1 VDKLKG
7 VSMKIIRFLN
17 NFRLAG
23 FSIAYGLSG
32 ALIGGTLNRIMIADL
47 GLPASLVA
55 FFFAIPLLVSPV
67 RVWLGYRSDGFPI
80 FGRRRE
86 PYIVLGA
93 LVIGLGVVAAANVA
107 AVTTQV
113 TVALVLSGILSFLL
127 YGIGRN
133 LAHNTYQ
140 ALITDRYDKTQR
152 TRAVTFYEVAT
163 LLGAVMGAGFIGK
176 ALETYEPG
184 RLISVATGVAIAVF
198 VLVLFAAINQ
208 EPRNIVTENATEKA
222 RQVPFRKVL
231 KDVVF
236 SDRQVRIL
244 FTLVI
249 FTFVGT
255 LAQDALLE
263 PYGGLVL
270 GMSVGDTTR
279 LTMFWGVGVLVSM
292 LLSGLF
298 LIKLLGFM
306 RLMRTGI
313 ILSIAV
319 FIGLIFVGMGG
330 NAGAFKSLVFAMGIG
345 TGLAGAG
352 MLSSV
357 ISFATPIRAGMLLG
371 VFGVANMVGH
381 AFGNLMGG
389 VIVDVMRFTTGS
401 ALVAYSTLFGMEA
414 VILVVAL
421 YLTTRLDLNASQ
433 ASVEERELV
442 SAAASAD

>member
-1 VDKLKG
+1 
-7 VSMKIIRFLN
+7 
-17 NFRLAG
+17 
-23 FSIAYGLSG
+23 LS
-32 ALIGGTLNRIMIADL
+32 AT
-47 GLPASLVA
+47 LVA

-93 LVIGLGVVAAANVA
+93 LIIGLGIVAAANVT

-113 TVALVLSGILSFLL
+113 TVSLVLSGILSFLL

-140 ALITDRYDKTQR
+140 ALITDRYDKQQR

-163 LLGAVMGAGFIGK
+163 LLGSVMGAGFIGR

-184 RLISVATGVAIAVF
+184 RLVNVAMGVAVAIF
-198 VLVLFAAINQ
+198 VLAVFAAINQ
-208 EPRNIVTENATEKA
+208 EPRNTVTENATERA
-222 RQVPFRKVL
+222 RQIPFQKVL
-231 KDVVF
+231 KEVIFADK
-236 SDRQVRIL
+236 QVRIL

-279 LTMFWGVGVLVSM
+279 LTMYWGLGVLASM
-292 LLSGLF
+292 LLSGIF
-298 LIKLLGFM
+298 LIKWLGYLK
-306 RLMRTGI
+306 LMRTGI
-313 ILSIAV
+313 VMSIV
-319 FIGLIFVGMGG
+319 VFTSLIFIGMSG
-330 NAGAFKSLVFAMGIG
+330 NAGAFKGLVFVMGLG

-352 MLSSV
+352 MLSGI
-357 ISFATPIRAGMLLG
+357 ISFATSIRAGMLLG

-389 VIVDVMRFTTGS
+389 AIVDVMRLATGN
-401 ALVAYSTLFGMEA
+401 ALIAYSTLFGMEA
-414 VILVVAL
+414 VILGVAL
-421 YLTTRLDLNASQ
+421 YLSTKLDMNATQ
-433 ASVEERELV
+433 AVVEERELV
-442 SAAASAD
+442 SVAAVAD

>member
-1 VDKLKG
+1 
-7 VSMKIIRFLN
+7 MKVIRSLN

-32 ALIGGTLNRIMIADL
+32 ALIGGTLNRVMIADL

-86 PYIVLGA
+86 PYIVIGA
-93 LVIGLGVVAAANVA
+93 LIIGLGIVAAANVTA
-107 AVTTQV
+107 KASQV
-113 TVALVLSGILSFLL
+113 TAALVMSGILSFLL
-127 YGIGRN
+127 YGLGRN

-140 ALITDRYDKTQR
+140 ALITDRYDKQQR

-163 LLGAVMGAGFIGK
+163 LLGAVMGAGFIGR
-176 ALETYEPG
+176 ALETYEPA
-184 RLISVATGVAIAVF
+184 RLVSVATGVAVTVF
-198 VLVLFAAINQ
+198 VLAVFAAIKQ
-208 EPRNIVTENATEKA
+208 EPLNPSTENATERA
-222 RQVPFRKVL
+222 RQIPFQKVL
-231 KDVVF
+231 KEVVF
-236 SDRQVRIL
+236 ADRQVLIL

-249 FTFVGT
+249 FTFIGT
-255 LAQDALLE
+255 LAQDTLLE

-279 LTMFWGVGVLVSM
+279 LTMYWGLGVLASM
-292 LLSGLF
+292 LTSGLF
-298 LIKLLGFM
+298 LIKWLGHM

-313 ILSIAV
+313 VVSIIV
-319 FIGLIFVGMGG
+319 FIGLVVVGMMG
-330 NAGAFKSLVFAMGIG
+330 NAGAFKSLVFVMGIG

-357 ISFATPIRAGMLLG
+357 ITFATPIRAGMLLG

-381 AFGNLMGG
+381 ALGNLMGG
-389 VIVDVMRFTTGS
+389 VIVDLMRFATGS

-414 VILVVAL
+414 VVLVVAL
-421 YLTTRLDLNASQ
+421 YLSTKLDTNASQ
-433 ASVEERELV
+433 ASKEEREVV
-442 SAAASAD
+442 SVAAVAD

>member
-1 VDKLKG
+1 
-7 VSMKIIRFLN
+7 MKIVRSLN

-23 FSIAYGLSG
+23 FSIAYGISG

-47 GLPASLVA
+47 GLPATLVA

-93 LVIGLGVVAAANVA
+93 LIIGLGIVAAANVT
-107 AVTTQV
+107 AVTSQV
-113 TVALVLSGILSFLL
+113 TAALVLSGILSFLL

-140 ALITDRYDKTQR
+140 ALITDRYEKQQR

-163 LLGAVMGAGFIGK
+163 LLGAVMGAGFIGR

-184 RLISVATGVAIAVF
+184 KLISTAMGVAVAVF
-198 VLVLFAAINQ
+198 VLAFFAAIKQ
-208 EPRNIVTENATEKA
+208 EPKNPVIANATERA
-222 RQVPFRKVL
+222 RQIPFQKVL

-236 SDRQVRIL
+236 TDKQVRIL

-249 FTFVGT
+249 LTFIGT

-279 LTMFWGVGVLVSM
+279 LTMFWGVGVLISM

-298 LIKLLGFM
+298 LIKWLGFM
-306 RLMRTGI
+306 RLMRSGI

-319 FIGLIFVGMGG
+319 FIGLVIVGMMG
-330 NAGAFKSLVFAMGIG
+330 NAGAFRSLVFVMGLG

-389 VIVDVMRFTTGS
+389 TIVDLMRYATGS
-401 ALVAYSTLFGMEA
+401 ALIAYSTLFGMEA
-414 VILVVAL
+414 VVLAIAL
-421 YLTTRLDLNASQ
+421 YLTTKLDMNASQ
-433 ASVEERELV
+433 ASKEEHDVV
-442 SAAASAD
+442 SVAAVAD

>member
-1 VDKLKG
+1 
-7 VSMKIIRFLN
+7 MKVIRFLN

-67 RVWLGYRSDGFPI
+67 RVWLGYRSDGFPL

-93 LVIGLGVVAAANVA
+93 LIIGLGIVAAAKTTA
-107 AVTTQV
+107 STTQV
-113 TVALVLSGILSFLL
+113 TAMLFLSGILSFLL
-127 YGIGRN
+127 YGLGRN

-140 ALITDRYDKTQR
+140 ALITDRYDRQQR

-176 ALETYEPG
+176 ALETYEPSK
-184 RLISVATGVAIAVF
+184 LVSVAMGVAVAVF
-198 VLVLFAAINQ
+198 VLALFAAINQ
-208 EPRNIVTENATEKA
+208 EPRDVAAQNATERA
-222 RQVPFRKVL
+222 RQIPFQKVL
-231 KDVVF
+231 REAIF
-236 SDRQVRIL
+236 ADRQARIL
-244 FTLVI
+244 FTIVI

-279 LTMFWGVGVLVSM
+279 LTMYWGLGVLASM

-298 LIKLLGFM
+298 LIKWLGFM
-306 RLMRTGI
+306 KLMRSGI
-313 ILSIAV
+313 VLSIAV
-319 FIGLIFVGMGG
+319 FLGMVIVGMSG
-330 NAGAFKSLVFAMGIG
+330 NAVTFRSLVFVMGLG

-352 MLSSV
+352 MLSSI
-357 ISFATPIRAGMLLG
+357 ISFATPVRAGMLLG

-381 AFGNLMGG
+381 ALGNLMGG
-389 VIVDVMRFTTGS
+389 TIVDVMRLATGS
-401 ALVAYSTLFGMEA
+401 PLVAYSTLFSMEA
-414 VILVVAL
+414 VMLGVAL
-421 YLTTRLDLNASQ
+421 YLSTRLDINASQ
-433 ASVEERELV
+433 ASLEERELV
-442 SAAASAD
+442 GVATVSD

>member
-1 VDKLKG
+1 
-7 VSMKIIRFLN
+7 MKVIRFLN

-55 FFFAIPLLVSPV
+55 LFFAIPLLVSPV
-67 RVWLGYRSDGFPI
+67 RVWLGYRSDGYPL

-93 LVIGLGVVAAANVA
+93 LIIGLGIVAAANTTA
-107 AVTTQV
+107 NTTQV
-113 TVALVLSGILSFLL
+113 SAMLILSGILSFLL
-127 YGIGRN
+127 YGLGRN

-140 ALITDRYDKTQR
+140 ALITDRYDKQQR

-184 RLISVATGVAIAVF
+184 RLVSVAIGVAVTVF
-198 VLVLFAAINQ
+198 VLAVFAAIQQ
-208 EPRNIVTENATEKA
+208 EPRNLVTETATERA
-222 RQVPFRKVL
+222 RQIPFSQVL
-231 KDVVF
+231 REVVF
-236 SDRQVRIL
+236 ADKQVRIL
-244 FTLVI
+244 FLLVI
-249 FTFVGT
+249 FTFIGT

-270 GMSVGDTTR
+270 GMSVGETTR
-279 LTMFWGVGVLVSM
+279 LTMYWGLGVLASM

-298 LIKLLGFM
+298 LIKWLGYM
-306 RLMRTGI
+306 KLMRTGI
-313 ILSIAV
+313 VMSIVV
-319 FIGLIFVGMGG
+319 FTGLIVVGLSG
-330 NAGAFKSLVFAMGIG
+330 NAGAFKGLVFVMGLG

-352 MLSSV
+352 MLSS
-357 ISFATPIRAGMLLG
+357 IITFATPVRAGMLLG

-381 AFGNLMGG
+381 AVGNLMGG
-389 VIVDVMRFTTGS
+389 TIVDVMRLATGS
-401 ALVAYSTLFGMEA
+401 ALIAYSTLFGMEA
-414 VILVVAL
+414 LVLIGAL
-421 YLTTRLDLNASQ
+421 YLSTRLDVTASQ
-433 ASVEERELV
+433 ASLEEREMV
-442 SAAASAD
+442 SVAAVAD

>member
-1 VDKLKG
+1 MK
-7 VSMKIIRFLN
+7 KIIRFLN

-23 FSIAYGLSG
+23 FSIAYGVSG

-86 PYIVLGA
+86 SYIVLGA
-93 LVIGLGVVAAANVA
+93 LIIGLGIIASANVA
-107 AVTTQV
+107 AKATQV
-113 TVALVLSGILSFLL
+113 SLLLVLSGILSFLL
-127 YGIGRN
+127 YGLGRN

-140 ALITDRYDKTQR
+140 ALITDRYDRQQR

-176 ALETYEPG
+176 ALESYEPG
-184 RLISVATGVAIAVF
+184 RLVSVAMGVAVAIF
-198 VLVLFAAINQ
+198 VLALFAAINQ
-208 EPRNIVTENATEKA
+208 EPRTPSTQNATERA
-222 RQVPFRKVL
+222 RQMPFQKVL
-231 KDVVF
+231 REVVF
-236 SDRQVRIL
+236 ADKQVRIL
-244 FTLVI
+244 FLLVI
-249 FTFVGT
+249 FTFIGT

-279 LTMFWGVGVLVSM
+279 LTMYWGLGVMFSM
-292 LLSGLF
+292 LVSGLF
-298 LIKLLGFM
+298 LLKWLGFM

-319 FIGLIFVGMGG
+319 FIGLIVVGMNG
-330 NAGAFKSLVFAMGIG
+330 NAGAFKGLVFVMGLG
-345 TGLAGAG
+345 TGMAGAG
-352 MLSSV
+352 MLSGV
-357 ISFATPIRAGMLLG
+357 VSFTTPIRAGMLMG
-371 VFGVANMVGH
+371 VWGVANMVGH

-389 VIVDVMRFTTGS
+389 TIVDVMRFTTGS
-401 ALVAYSTLFGMEA
+401 ALIAYSTLFGMEA
-414 VILVVAL
+414 VMLFVAL
-421 YLTTRLDLNASQ
+421 YLSTRLDMNSSQ
-433 ASVEERELV
+433 ASMEERELV
-442 SAAASAD
+442 SAVASAD

>member
-1 VDKLKG
+1 
-7 VSMKIIRFLN
+7 MKVIRFLN

-47 GLPASLVA
+47 GLPATLVA
-55 FFFAIPLLVSPV
+55 VFFAIPLLVSPV
-67 RVWLGYRSDGFPI
+67 RVWLGYRSDGFPL

-93 LVIGLGVVAAANVA
+93 LIIGLGIVASANVA
-107 AVTTQV
+107 AKATEVT
-113 TVALVLSGILSFLL
+113 ALLVLSGILSFLL

-140 ALITDRYDKTQR
+140 ALITDRYDKQQR

-176 ALETYEPG
+176 ALETYEPSK
-184 RLISVATGVAIAVF
+184 LVSVAMGVAVAIFILA
-198 VLVLFAAINQ
+198 LFAAINQ
-208 EPRNIVTENATEKA
+208 EPRNVATQNATERA
-222 RQVPFRKVL
+222 RQIPFQKVL
-231 KDVVF
+231 REAIF
-236 SDRQVRIL
+236 ADRQVRIL

-249 FTFVGT
+249 FTFIGT

-279 LTMFWGVGVLVSM
+279 LTMYWGLGVLASM

-298 LIKLLGFM
+298 LIKWLGFM
-306 RLMRTGI
+306 KLMRSGI
-313 ILSIAV
+313 VLSIAV
-319 FIGLIFVGMGG
+319 FLGLVVVGMSG
-330 NAGAFKSLVFAMGIG
+330 NASAFKSLVFVMGLG

-352 MLSSV
+352 MLSSI
-357 ISFATPIRAGMLLG
+357 ISFATPVRAGMLLG

-389 VIVDVMRFTTGS
+389 TIVDVMRLATGS
-401 ALVAYSTLFGMEA
+401 ALIAYSTLFGMEA
-414 VILVVAL
+414 VMLGVAL
-421 YLTTRLDLNASQ
+421 YLSTRLDMNASQ
-433 ASVEERELV
+433 ASLEEREMV
-442 SAAASAD
+442 SVAAVAD